1 MFIRIC
7 FSSFPSLKLLL
18 KWQIFFFGGL
28 QNIFFLFY
36 LNKKNKYLNKYF
48 LYFSWV
54 FFLINLKAYVFCK

>member
-1 MFIRIC
+1 MF
-7 FSSFPSLKLLL
+7 FFFPLSKTTV
-18 KWQIFFFGGL
+18 KMTDFFFFGGL